1 LKRFY
6 YKGKNGNHIQDNQLT
21 VIEINVSKT
30 DSVILSRQQNAAYN
44 SKILVNKFSE
54 NI

>member
-6 YKGKNGNHIQDNQLT
+6 YKDKHGNHIQDNQLT
-21 VIEINVSKT
+21 VIEIKVSKT
-30 DSVILSRQQNAAYN
+30 GFVILSRRQNAAYN